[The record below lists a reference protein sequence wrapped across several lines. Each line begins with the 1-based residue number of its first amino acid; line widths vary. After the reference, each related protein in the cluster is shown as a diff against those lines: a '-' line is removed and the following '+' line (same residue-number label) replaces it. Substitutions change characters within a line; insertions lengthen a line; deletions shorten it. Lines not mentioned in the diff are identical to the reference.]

1 MPEPGENEDKDKFIS
16 RCIPM
21 VMEEGT
27 AKDNEQAFAMCNSMW
42 EQHEKKQTEKTMLDM
57 KAIINALKVGAR
69 HSQRD
74 ARALQDIHD
83 AAITLGAMCPPPVE
97 DTTSFNLADEMA
109 GEKTT
114 ISYGGEIKSLGDG
127 KLGGYLVRF
136 SSELDPDL
144 EDDFFAKDTDF
155 DMDFPGLATVYFN
168 HGVDPKIKQRKLGKA
183 KLKLDEFGIW
193 AETILQE
200 RDEYEKFLINL
211 AKEGKLGW
219 SSGTASHLIERES
232 VGKAFKITRWPLGLD
247 ASLTHTPAEPR
258 NTVIPLKSFMS
269 DLQVQTD
276 KPKETVE
283 TEQYSVP
290 ASKDKTET
298 AQLIR
303 INIIGVQDGT
313 DRGQVSRT
321 DDVRS

>member
-1 MPEPGENEDKDKFIS
+1 
-16 RCIPM
+16 
-21 VMEEGT
+21 
-27 AKDNEQAFAMCNSMW
+27 MW
-42 EQHEKKQTEKTMLDM
+42 EEHANKKIVDWILD
-57 KAIINALKVGAR
+57 KLRGDSAVKVGAR

-114 ISYGGEIKSLGDG
+114 ISYGGMVKSLGDG

-136 SSELDPDL
+136 SGELDPDL

-155 DMDFPGLATVYFN
+155 DMDFPGQATVYFN
-168 HGVDPKIKQRKLGKA
+168 HGVDSKLKQRKFGKA

-193 AETILQE
+193 AETILKE

-219 SSGTASHLIERES
+219 SSGTASHLIEREPI
-232 VGKAFKITRWPLGLD
+232 GKAFKITRWPLGLD

-276 KPKETVE
+276 KPKEKVE
-283 TEQYSVP
+283 TEPYSVP

-298 AQLIR
+298 AHFIR
-303 INIIGVQDGT
+303 INLIGSNQDGT

-321 DDVRS
+321 DDDRSR